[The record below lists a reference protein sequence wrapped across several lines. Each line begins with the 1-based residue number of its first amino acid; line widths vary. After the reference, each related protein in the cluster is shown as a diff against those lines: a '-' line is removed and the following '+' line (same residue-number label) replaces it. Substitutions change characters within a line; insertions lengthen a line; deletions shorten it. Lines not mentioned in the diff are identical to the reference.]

1 MTKALEGFRYLLI
14 RRWLLLILAFS
25 AIVRFVNL
33 GRPNELVFDEIYYVD
48 GARDF
53 LKYGVEIEKGSAEFI
68 VHPPVGKWVIASGIK
83 LFGDNSFGW
92 RFSTALLGTI
102 SILFVYLIAKHLF
115 NSERW
120 ALLSA
125 ALVSLDG
132 LHLVMSRTSL
142 LDMTLMFFVLKVFTL
157 YSRKISGQRAFYLD

>member
-53 LKYGVEIEKGSAEFI
+53 LKYGVEIEKGASEFI
-68 VHPPVGKWVIASGIK
+68 VHPPLGKWAIASGIK
-83 LFGDNSFGW
+83 IFVDNSFGW

-102 SILFVYLIAKHLF
+102 SILFVYLIAKYKHLQLPF
-115 NSERW
+115 SLEPAIER
-120 ALLSA
+120 
-125 ALVSLDG
+125 G
-132 LHLVMSRTSL
+132 HLNNRQDS
-142 LDMTLMFFVLKVFTL
+142 
-157 YSRKISGQRAFYLD
+157 